1 MDSMPEIE
9 WPFDYSTHYPDKI
22 NFIPTKGNREVLEAD
37 YNVMRENMIYGESL
51 DFKDLIGRIEELQS
65 RFRTI

>member
-1 MDSMPEIE
+1 MEVFRCILRSKSKQYI
-9 WPFDYSTHYPDKI
+9 FT
-22 NFIPTKGNREVLEAD
+22 TKKTQK
-37 YNVMRENMIYGESL
+37 ENMIYGESL